1 YTLLAVFSN
10 DAVFFDA
17 LMFAISCA
25 AVAVTSPSLRSFVG
39 KRVLPRQFSIRW
51 IMAVTALIAAL
62 VAIGW
67 YGKVVGSVLA
77 VAAIAYIVLALVE
90 KRPDAILEH

>member
-1 YTLLAVFSN
+1 
-10 DAVFFDA
+10 
-17 LMFAISCA
+17 
-25 AVAVTSPSLRSFVG
+25 
-39 KRVLPRQFSIRW
+39 
-51 IMAVTALIAAL
+51 MAVTALIAAL